1 MGLSSTDWK
10 KYNARKAAGI
20 CVTCGVV
27 PPSAGLTQ
35 CKSCSEGQS
44 ERKARLRREK
54 LAVEDLCSRCVKNK
68 PTPGYKMCAS
78 CRILGRAAARKLAEK
93 TKEAKYMDRAEEELR
108 SDLADLSSKHAGK
121 ITSVRFAANLI
132 GVCGLVLSKIPGN
145 KVDKL
150 AIYDELT
157 KSVRDKLEASE

>member
-1 MGLSSTDWK
+1 
-10 KYNARKAAGI
+10 
-20 CVTCGVV
+20 
-27 PPSAGLTQ
+27 
-35 CKSCSEGQS
+35 
-44 ERKARLRREK
+44 
-54 LAVEDLCSRCVKNK
+54 
-68 PTPGYKMCAS
+68 
-78 CRILGRAAARKLAEK
+78 
-93 TKEAKYMDRAEEELR
+93 MDRAEEELH

-145 KVDKL
+145 KADKL